1 MDHRS
6 SEIAKRM
13 PIGQPL
19 VAVEVGVKNGK
30 NAEKM
35 LTIMPDLKLFLVD
48 TWEKPLVGSFYY
60 NSGDGV
66 AAQPPGFFKKAFRET
81 RNSTVRFGSRAVM
94 MKMASERAASQFTA
108 SGDQFDFVFLDA
120 DHSYEG
126 VTADILQW
134 WPLIKKGGY
143 LCGHDYDNPR
153 IGEVKR
159 AVDERFGS
167 KVELGRNVTWFVRK
181 SRGPS

>member
-13 PIGQPL
+13 PIGQAL

-48 TWEKPLVGSFYY
+48 TWEKPLVGSSYY
-60 NSGDGV
+60 NSGDAV
-66 AAQPPGFFKKAFRET
+66 AAHPPSFFKRAFRET
-81 RNSTVRFGSRAVM
+81 RNNTVRFGSRAVM
-94 MKMASERAASQFTA
+94 MKTTSGTAAAQFAA
-108 SGDQFDFVFLDA
+108 SGDRFDFVFIDA

-134 WPLIKKGGY
+134 WPLVTHGGY

-159 AVDERFGS
+159 AVDRKFK
-167 KVELGRNVTWFVRK
+167 KVELGLDMTWFVSKR
-181 SRGPS
+181 